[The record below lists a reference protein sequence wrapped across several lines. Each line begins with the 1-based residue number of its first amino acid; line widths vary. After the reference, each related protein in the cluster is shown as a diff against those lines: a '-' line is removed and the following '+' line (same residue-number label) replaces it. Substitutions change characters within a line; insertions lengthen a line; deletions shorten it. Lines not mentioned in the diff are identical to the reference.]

1 MIVLYVLFAF
11 SLQLPL
17 CTYTTQVHVH
27 AKENENKKNKIVFKY
42 FKGLFLHE
50 NLQKS
55 KVKQKFYLNSKQEVH
70 VYDRH
75 RQKKKTRSKST
86 LQKCKVKRKFYL
98 KTKKEVY
105 DRHRQKKNEVQVNFS
120 KMQSKTKVLFEQQRY
135 MHVRQSICFSLKLFF
150 CPHVWISKL
159 TSEQ

>member
-55 KVKQKFYLNSKQEVH
+55 KVKQKFYLN
-70 VYDRH
+70 
-75 RQKKKTRSKST
+75 
-86 LQKCKVKRKFYL
+86 
-98 KTKKEVY
+98 TKKEVY
-105 DRHRQKKNEVQVNFS
+105 DRHRQKKKRGPSQ
-120 KMQSKTKVLFEQQRY
+120 LF
-135 MHVRQSICFSLKLFF
+135 KNA
-150 CPHVWISKL
+150 K
-159 TSEQ
+159 